1 MSALR
6 DRPATWGLCARLG
19 LVGMLL
25 SIALGGGPAEAKSV
39 AKTKVRLVA
48 IDNGPRITI
57 SGSATVVT
65 SARDRRFVVLFS
77 LSGDG
82 HSERFQATL
91 NHRHRFAVTHAT
103 KLIGVLKLHAQI
115 SESGQPVGAV
125 VVRTV
130 TVTDPPSAGST
141 VGGGG
146 TTAPGAPSQPSPAPE
161 KPLPPERPPR
171 EPYVVPCSPPVLP
184 ALEPGMGII
193 TGSFHL
199 SGGPHPGEY
208 VCTGANVTIATLE
221 GTVVASKHVG
231 STESY
236 AIAVPAGTYLVN
248 AVATLV
254 FVNGEP
260 AKLLENRKISVAAGS
275 TVEIPVESQIE

>member
-1 MSALR
+1 
-6 DRPATWGLCARLG
+6 
-19 LVGMLL
+19 MLL
-25 SIALGGGPAEAKSV
+25 SIALGGGSAEAKSV

-48 IDNGPRITI
+48 IDAGSRITI
-57 SGSATVVT
+57 SGSATVVA

-82 HSERFQATL
+82 HSERFRATL

-115 SESGQPVGAV
+115 SESGQPVGAA

-141 VGGGG
+141 AGSGG
-146 TTAPGAPSQPSPAPE
+146 TTAPGAPSQPSPVPE

-184 ALEPGMGII
+184 ALEPGMGIV

-199 SGGPHPGEY
+199 SGGPHPGVY
-208 VCTGANVTIATLE
+208 VCTGANVTITTLK
-221 GTVVASKHVG
+221 GAVVASKQVG

-260 AKLLENRKISVAAGS
+260 AKLLENREISVAAGS